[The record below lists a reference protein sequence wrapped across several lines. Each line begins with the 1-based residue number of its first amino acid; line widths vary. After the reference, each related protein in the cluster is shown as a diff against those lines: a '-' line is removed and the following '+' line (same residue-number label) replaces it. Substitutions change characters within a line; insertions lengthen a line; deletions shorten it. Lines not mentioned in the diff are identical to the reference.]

1 MTLSIAK
8 LERNETP
15 TRNRD
20 RIVFATAIVESGFTQ
35 GPLNRRG
42 YGKEDK
48 LRR

>member
-15 TRNRD
+15 TRNSD
-20 RIVFATAIVESGFTQ
+20 GIVFAIAIVESGFAQ
-35 GPLNRRG
+35 GPLNRG